1 MCIRDRLRVQHAKN
15 VVRVH
20 SDQKAA
26 PAAVDVDQRQVEDGL
41 FEIDRNLL
49 FRSEWAG
56 AADQIAGV
64 AIGCGG
70 GAWLEP
76 FSVSFTTL
84 TRRAQELGLGLGG
97 AGTLKKK
104 K

>member
-1 MCIRDRLRVQHAKN
+1 M
-15 VVRVH
+15 RVH
-20 SDQKAA
+20 ADQKTA

-64 AIGCGG
+64 AIGGG
-70 GAWLEP
+70 GLAAGIAAVVASLTLVAC
-76 FSVSFTTL
+76 SASGTAATT
-84 TRRAQELGLGLGG
+84 TA
-97 AGTLKKK
+97 TT
-104 K
+104 